1 MIKKLWNFL
10 KTLFSKQSQQ
20 SNIEELDS
28 GISIDQLI
36 LNAKAGDAEAQYNL
50 GVCYETGD
58 CIEQDIKQALY
69 WYQKSV
75 EQDFALAKYALS
87 KMYAEGNCVE
97 QDFAKAIPMMQ
108 EAAEAGVNA
117 AIYGMGMAYQYG
129 RHVEANL
136 AEAMKWYQL
145 GAVKGDSACQCNLG
159 ALYVRDDDK
168 RDLDLALKWITKSAE
183 QKWPLGLYNLGYI
196 HDALLEDTKENKVKA
211 LSNYILAARRG
222 EPNAHFRLGLF
233 YANGNQA
240 VQKDRAKAFSYFLYA
255 AQNEIARAQTL
266 VGIHYINGDGVE
278 KDEASGLIWLHH
290 AIKNGDSLAQTTLSE
305 LGYEI
310 TSEGY
315 TATNS

>member
-1 MIKKLWNFL
+1 MIWNLLKKLL
-10 KTLFSKQSQQ
+10 CKRKQNS
-20 SNIEELDS
+20 SIEDS
-28 GISIDQLI
+28 ISIGQLI

-50 GVCYETGD
+50 GICYETGN
-58 CIEQDIKQALY
+58 CIEQDTEQALY

-75 EQDFALAKYALS
+75 GQGFALAKYALS
-87 KMYAEGNCVE
+87 KMYAEGNGV
-97 QDFAKAIPMMQ
+97 DKDLAKAIPMMQ
-108 EAAEAGVNA
+108 EAAEAGVTS

-129 RHVEANL
+129 MYVEPDSS
-136 AEAMKWYQL
+136 EALRWYQL
-145 GAVKGDSACQCNLG
+145 GAEKGDSACQCNLG

-168 RDLDLALKWITKSAE
+168 RDIDLALKWITKSAE

-255 AQNEIARAQTL
+255 AQNDIARAQTL
-266 VGIHYINGDGVE
+266 VGLHYINGDGVE
-278 KDEASGLIWLHH
+278 KDEVSGLIWLHN
-290 AIKNGDSLAQTTLSE
+290 AIKNGDDLAQTTLTE
-305 LGYEI
+305 LGYKI
-310 TSEGY
+310 SY
-315 TATNS
+315 NNIQ